1 MAKFEFKKNEKK
13 KPRPISETKISK
25 PKETYDPIAITNEVE
40 HDIKE
45 EKPKKRRG
53 RPKTGRKNYTTVRLM
68 QSTVIKINALE
79 NALGIKTQD
88 ETVDQALDRV
98 INSLTSDEKRGM
110 NYGLRC
116 LKRRRISEMQVET
129 KIMQVVR
136 SVLSHFGNKYI
147 DTNGTLKR
155 NKVIEDLDHYD
166 KDLMSALLANKM
178 IHDQY
183 TKKIADT
190 VVFELNKFIDVF
202 EYKNSG
208 KIVLPNTLIE
218 LV

>member
-1 MAKFEFKKNEKK
+1 
-13 KPRPISETKISK
+13 
-25 PKETYDPIAITNEVE
+25 
-40 HDIKE
+40 
-45 EKPKKRRG
+45 
-53 RPKTGRKNYTTVRLM
+53 
-68 QSTVIKINALE
+68 
-79 NALGIKTQD
+79 
-88 ETVDQALDRV
+88 
-98 INSLTSDEKRGM
+98 
-110 NYGLRC
+110 
-116 LKRRRISEMQVET
+116 MQVET

-202 EYKNSG
+202 EYKEFWQDSFTKYSNRIGLTVDNRFINDSDDVVLDFPYKDTVLKASMNKEDADQEVGVDEPFLNETLAYSEISELFEPKVLVNAKRYDKNG
-208 KIVLPNTLIE
+208 KQKQSSSPQTKKIAIGAIHRLIRTMYH
-218 LV
+218 LVKNDQLYDYTKVHVDR

>member
-1 MAKFEFKKNEKK
+1 
-13 KPRPISETKISK
+13 
-25 PKETYDPIAITNEVE
+25 
-40 HDIKE
+40 
-45 EKPKKRRG
+45 
-53 RPKTGRKNYTTVRLM
+53 
-68 QSTVIKINALE
+68 
-79 NALGIKTQD
+79 
-88 ETVDQALDRV
+88 
-98 INSLTSDEKRGM
+98 
-110 NYGLRC
+110 
-116 LKRRRISEMQVET
+116 MQVET

-202 EYKNSG
+202 ESPFVKLSQKNRKAICG
-208 KIVLPNTLIE
+208 RLLNTPKQKKGNHK
-218 LV
+218 